1 VISNN
6 PRDADNESSAQAP
19 PLPPGVI
26 LVRTLRGHTGFIGH
40 IAWSPAGQ
48 LLASPAEDKTVRI
61 WNVRTGDCVRTLEG
75 HSAEVFS
82 VAFDATGRTLASGS
96 ADQTVVLWDTESGK
110 MRHRL
115 EWQNGSVNSVAFDST
130 GKILA
135 IAGDHSAVT
144 LWKTSSGKLLRTLT
158 GRQGVINR
166 VTFDPVGGIVAGAG
180 IDQAINLWDAASGE
194 LLRTLKGH
202 RDSVNSVAFDPA
214 GRMLVSGGADHA
226 IHLWDVATGRQSHT
240 VEGPTDRVR
249 DVAVSCDGRLL
260 AAKCQDGTVRIW
272 QKDLGEPSVIIP
284 VAMIS
289 EPARAGQPTSLA
301 FHPSLPVLATVGSD
315 PGTQTDEVIH
325 IWELD
330 LKILAATAREISINA
345 EVAATDAMERV
356 SQPVSRLHNST
367 ILPATVQSPPVN
379 LTPWNFDKADAIET
393 RDSELSV
400 MPAEPIVLPDQIPTS
415 ANAASFTAWAG
426 DDRVTLAIVFTDVA
440 GSTALGQQ
448 LKDHRML
455 EVRRAHFAQSRKLIE
470 QYKGREIKTI
480 GDSVMV
486 AFRSVE
492 KALDYAMALHNEP
505 GNSHIKIRAGIHIGP
520 MQIEENDVF
529 GSAVN
534 FAARVVESITG
545 PEIWL
550 SDQAKEDLDRSGALH
565 HAGLKWHEHSA
576 MIMKGFSGLFTLWS
590 IEK

>member
-1 VISNN
+1 VTSKN
-6 PRDADNESSAQAP
+6 PPDTDNESSAQTP
-19 PLPPGVI
+19 PLPPGVM

-40 IAWSPAGQ
+40 IAWSPTGQ
-48 LLASPAEDKTVRI
+48 LLASPAEDKTVRV
-61 WNVRTGDCVRTLEG
+61 WNVRTGECVRTLEG

-82 VAFDATGRTLASGS
+82 VALDPTGRTLASGS

-130 GKILA
+130 GKVLA

-180 IDQAINLWDAASGE
+180 IDQTINLWDAASGE

-214 GRMLVSGGADHA
+214 GRMLVSGGADQA
-226 IHLWDVATGRQSHT
+226 IYQWDVATGRQSHR

-249 DVAVSCDGRLL
+249 DVAVSSDGRLL

-272 QKDLGEPSVIIP
+272 QRGFDEPSLIIP

-301 FHPSLPVLATVGSD
+301 FHPRLPVLATVGSD
-315 PGTQTDEVIH
+315 PGTQTDELIH

-330 LKILAATAREISINA
+330 LAILAATAREFPLNSA
-345 EVAATDAMERV
+345 GPLTGAVERA
-356 SQPVSRLHNST
+356 SQPVREPQNS
-367 ILPATVQSPPVN
+367 IMPSAIALSPLVN
-379 LTPWNFDKADAIET
+379 HTTQNLNNADAIIT
-393 RDSELSV
+393 PDSELSV
-400 MPAEPIVLPDQIPTS
+400 MPAEPTELSGLVPTV
-415 ANAASFTAWAG
+415 ANTSSFTAWAG

-480 GDSVMV
+480 GDSVMA

-492 KALDYAMALHNEP
+492 KALDYATALHHEP
-505 GNSHIKIRAGIHIGP
+505 GHPQIKIRAGIHIGP

-565 HAGLKWHEHSA
+565 HAGLKWHQHSDLA
-576 MIMKGFSGLFTLWS
+576 MKGFSGLFTLWS